1 MSFIIDAHAH
11 IYPDKIALRASES
24 IGDFYN
30 MPIGYDGT
38 ILHLLELG
46 DSAGVDMF
54 LVQSVALS
62 SDRVHNINDFIASAV
77 KENPDRFIGFA
88 TLHPDMD
95 NVEDEVKRAK
105 DMGLC
110 GVKLHPD
117 IQKFNIDDRCAY
129 KIYEVCEDK
138 DLPILIHTGD
148 NRYFYSDPRRVPQV
162 VHDFP
167 KLKMICAHF
176 GGWSQWNEA
185 EKCLAD
191 TGVWVDTSSSMYA
204 FSKERARELISAFG
218 EDHVVFGS
226 DYPMW
231 NPGDE
236 IENIERLGLSN
247 EVKQKIFY
255 KNIAKLLNLKI

>member
-38 ILHLLELG
+38 IAHLLELG
-46 DSAGVDMF
+46 DNAGVDMF

-62 SDRVHNINDFIASAV
+62 ADRVHNINDFIAGAV
-77 KENPDRFIGFA
+77 KENPDRFVGFA
-88 TLHPDMD
+88 TLHPDME
-95 NVEDEVKRAK
+95 NVQEEIERVRN
-105 DMGLC
+105 MGLL

-129 KIYEVCEDK
+129 KIYEACEGVV
-138 DLPILIHTGD
+138 PILMHTGD
-148 NRYFYSDPRRVPQV
+148 NRYLYSDPKRVPQV
-162 VHDFP
+162 LRDFP
-167 KLKMICAHF
+167 KLQLICAHF

-185 EKCLAD
+185 ERYLAD
-191 TGVWVDTSSSMYA
+191 TGVWIDTSSSLYA
-204 FSKERARELISAFG
+204 LSKERAEKLISVFG
-218 EDHVVFGS
+218 EDRVVFGS